1 MQSVFEQDL
10 ERLVKQYDQPGPRYT
25 SYPTVPVWP
34 QGSFG
39 REYAEALEAE
49 GTKDRGISI
58 YLHIPFCRTLCTFCG
73 CNKVITRDA
82 ELVERYL
89 KALEQEMIAVAKGL
103 GQRKTLSQLHLG
115 GGTPTFLSLDQLTRL
130 TEMLKH
136 HFEIDPEGEW
146 ALEANPRV
154 TTAEQLEGL
163 FDLGFRRVSFGIQD
177 IDPAVQRAINRN
189 QTSSQSEKAFS
200 VSKKLGY
207 QSINFDLVYGLPL

>member
-82 ELVERYL
+82 ELVERSL
-89 KALEQEMIAVAKGL
+89 KALEQEMAAVAKGL

-136 HFEIDPEGEW
+136 HFEIDPEGG
-146 ALEANPRV
+146 V
-154 TTAEQLEGL
+154 
-163 FDLGFRRVSFGIQD
+163 GFGGQPQGD
-177 IDPAVQRAINRN
+177 D
-189 QTSSQSEKAFS
+189 
-200 VSKKLGY
+200 G
-207 QSINFDLVYGLPL
+207 